1 MTTLKLPLLAASAFT
16 MLFFTNTIKAD
27 SVVLNSKTVY
37 TTDKLTAEEPNSKTS
52 KKKKKSNTRLNN
64 KAVRIYPDII
74 KREMHVVTKENNG
87 KVVDFFV
94 FSTEGT
100 IVQQYKMSERE
111 HKKITGLAP
120 GKYIYRVFTGDTE
133 TASGNFEIR

>member
-1 MTTLKLPLLAASAFT
+1 MTKFKLSLFTAFGFALVLNTKETKAGSA
-16 MLFFTNTIKAD
+16 KW
-27 SVVLNSKTVY
+27 NSKTLHAIEK
-37 TTDKLTAEEPNSKTS
+37 TIAEEPASKV
-52 KKKKKSNTRLNN
+52 KKKKNNTRLNN
-64 KAVRIYPDII
+64 KVVKIYPDII
-74 KREMHVVTKENNG
+74 KREMHVVAKENNG

-133 TASGNFEIR
+133 TAFGNFEIR